1 MLFEGRAS
9 LSWWRFVG
17 GMAFF
22 FLPLGFVFF
31 VLARES
37 DPAQVAL
44 LIFISASAVGY
55 AALRWRGLRKQFNGD
70 ADAAA
75 TAIRRNPFGL
85 ATGSPRLLVVWVA
98 STSLV
103 AIVSVIAWAFWR
115 TLR

>member
-17 GMAFF
+17 GMAFVL
-22 FLPLGFVFF
+22 LPLGFIAY
-31 VLARES
+31 VLVREGES
-37 DPAQVAL
+37 FQVIVL
-44 LIFISASAVGY
+44 LMVSVSAVAY